1 MSNFWKNLNDLIEY
15 SQGGILSKELLKTDK
30 LNITLF
36 CLAAGT
42 AISEHTSTK
51 EGGVM
56 VLEGKGVFNLR
67 GEEVKM
73 GPGVF
78 IYLEKDAVHS
88 LKAEA
93 NTSFLLMLYQ
103 VALNHPL

>member
-1 MSNFWKNLNDLIEY
+1 MSNFWKNLKDVIEY
-15 SQGGILSKELLKTDK
+15 PKEGILSKELLKTDR
-30 LNITLF
+30 LNVTLF

-42 AISEHTSTK
+42 AISEHTSTR

-56 VLEGKGVFNLR
+56 VLEGRGVFNLR
-67 GEEVKM
+67 GEEIKM
-73 GPGVF
+73 SPGVF

-103 VALNHPL
+103 AALK